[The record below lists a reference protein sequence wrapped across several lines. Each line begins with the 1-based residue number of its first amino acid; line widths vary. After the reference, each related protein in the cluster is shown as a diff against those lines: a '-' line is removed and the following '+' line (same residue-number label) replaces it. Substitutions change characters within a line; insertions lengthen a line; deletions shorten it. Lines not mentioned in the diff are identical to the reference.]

1 MPEPF
6 VLAVR
11 RAAEKRILYLPH
23 ALDEM
28 NAPGELITPD
38 DVQAVIF
45 EGGIIEDYLEDVRGH
60 SCLMLGYGTEGW

>member
-1 MPEPF
+1 MSEAF
-6 VLAVR
+6 VLTVR

-45 EGGIIEDYLEDVRGH
+45 EGDIRPRSWDRP
-60 SCLMLGYGTEGW
+60 LGLNEPREK